1 MHDRADAA
9 PLTPEERFRKVAAIL
24 ASSVLRLRQRGALPP
39 DETPRKVSQFPEAGL
54 EVPDETVLSGHT
66 G

>member
-9 PLTPEERFRKVAAIL
+9 SLTPEERFHKVAAIL
-24 ASSVLRLRQRGALPP
+24 ASSVLRLHQRAALPP
-39 DETPRKVSQFPEAGL
+39 EETPRKVSQFPGAGL
-54 EVPDETVLSGHT
+54 EVPDTTVLSGHT